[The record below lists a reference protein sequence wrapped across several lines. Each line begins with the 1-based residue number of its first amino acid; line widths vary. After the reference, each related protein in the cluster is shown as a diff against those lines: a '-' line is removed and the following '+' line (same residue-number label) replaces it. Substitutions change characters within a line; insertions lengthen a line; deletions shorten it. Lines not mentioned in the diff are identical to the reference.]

1 MDFSPLWHASPMNEF
16 LIRTGLGD
24 VGYQLPDLSPRLD
37 AALRGFYAFQ
47 NGVAPD
53 NSGELNAAAIEYL
66 TGSPEQWAAHDG
78 YFNAFTPLWRRFI
91 SQERYD
97 SSNSLWRRAL
107 DPVNSV
113 EQAGIR
119 IHKGSAFYF
128 WGMNA
133 IMAGDV
139 DLGFLMMHAALE
151 EDIRTHGRVDPATP
165 SYRLAVL
172 DGDHPDQAF
181 RPFVEGLSGR
191 LDNRLE
197 AYRHRYGRNLT
208 MAAFKGQF
216 LEQQD
221 LRETAFLLSFTLA
234 RLEKVLI
241 NQVPVAGTFGSQFFA
256 NLFFD
261 LCLVVDAAIKNRSAG
276 VNAPEKFIN
285 LAAHLSSVG
294 NLGVTT
300 QDLGFINGQFKTD
313 FDATLTGALDFTL
326 TSRGRPMSQSASRL
340 AVVYGFE
347 IGARTDPHPA
357 PLSAQGPPRLL
368 PRGGYD
374 VDHGRPE
381 TETSPAQLHR
391 GVQGRRG
398 ALGLG

>member
-1 MDFSPLWHASPMNEF
+1 MNEF
-16 LIRTGLGD
+16 RIGTGD
-24 VGYQLPDLSPRLD
+24 PGYQLPDLSPRLD
-37 AALRGFYAFQ
+37 AALRAFYAFQ
-47 NGVAPD
+47 NGVAAD
-53 NSGELNAAAIEYL
+53 NLRELNAAAIEYL
-66 TGSPEQWAAHDG
+66 TGRPQQWAEHDG
-78 YFNAFTPLWRRFI
+78 YFNAFTPLWKQFI

-97 SSNSLWRRAL
+97 SGNSLWRRAL

-139 DLGFLMMHAALE
+139 DLGFLIMHAALE

-181 RPFVEGLSGR
+181 RPFVQGLSTR
-191 LDNRLE
+191 LDNRLG

-208 MAAFKGQF
+208 IAAFKGQF

-241 NQVPVAGTFGSQFFA
+241 NRVPVAGTFGSQFFA

-261 LCLVVDAAIKNRSAG
+261 LCLVVDAAIKNKSAG
-276 VNAPEKFIN
+276 VKDPEKFIN
-285 LAAHLSSVG
+285 LAAHLSSAG

-300 QDLGFINGQFKTD
+300 QDLGLINGQFKTD
-313 FDATLTGALDFTL
+313 FDATLAGALDFTL
-326 TSRGRPMSQSASRL
+326 TSRGRPMSHGASRL
-340 AVVYGFE
+340 AVVYGL
-347 IGARTDPHPA
+347 RN
-357 PLSAQGPPRLL
+357 
-368 PRGGYD
+368 
-374 VDHGRPE
+374 
-381 TETSPAQLHR
+381 
-391 GVQGRRG
+391 RG
-398 ALGLG
+398 AHGPASSPVVSARPAEIAICLFDTLFLAVEVLY

>member
-1 MDFSPLWHASPMNEF
+1 
-16 LIRTGLGD
+16 
-24 VGYQLPDLSPRLD
+24 
-37 AALRGFYAFQ
+37 
-47 NGVAPD
+47 
-53 NSGELNAAAIEYL
+53 
-66 TGSPEQWAAHDG
+66 
-78 YFNAFTPLWRRFI
+78 
-91 SQERYD
+91 
-97 SSNSLWRRAL
+97 
-107 DPVNSV
+107 
-113 EQAGIR
+113 
-119 IHKGSAFYF
+119 
-128 WGMNA
+128 
-133 IMAGDV
+133 MAGDV
-139 DLGFLMMHAALE
+139 DLGFLMMHSALE

-340 AVVYGFE
+340 AVVYGL
-347 IGARTDPHPA
+347 RN
-357 PLSAQGPPRLL
+357 
-368 PRGGYD
+368 
-374 VDHGRPE
+374 
-381 TETSPAQLHR
+381 
-391 GVQGRRG
+391 RG
-398 ALGLG
+398 AHGPASSPIVSARPAEIAICLFDTLFLAVEVLY